1 MNSGVQAKGSVHL
14 WGSLTS
20 KPYTLFASLQSGL
33 VLYVHESMTVWIH
46 MPGACIAL
54 CQLNPVFHITTCR
67 GGFKP

>member
-33 VLYVHESMTVWIH
+33 VLYAHESMTVDAH
-46 MPGACIAL
+46 ARCMLGCIV
-54 CQLNPVFHITTCR
+54 PVE
-67 GGFKP
+67 PSLSY